1 MVKAAENISDHIS
14 FDDLWELWST
24 LKDSERGDW
33 FEQLN
38 RIDAEDFFISI
49 TSEDQADLLAGM
61 SSKERRIW
69 MRLLAPDDAA
79 DVLQVI
85 DSEELRESLKMELDV
100 RVRKEVV
107 ALMAYEEDEAGGLM
121 SPRFARI
128 RPDMTVDEAIAFIRK
143 QMSEEL
149 ETIYYIYVLDTQRHL
164 LGVVSLEDLFKCVG
178 NSKIRDIMETDLTT
192 INDETDQETVAILF
206 AREDFFALPVV
217 DENNVMQGIITIDDV
232 VDVVQDEATEDMQKF
247 GGMAALDTP
256 YFQTDILSLYT
267 KRVGWLI
274 ILFLGSLFTTKAM
287 SHYEDAMAKVVVLSI
302 FVPLIIS
309 TGGNSGSQAA
319 TLITRAFALGE
330 LRLRDIGKV
339 FRRELIVGGILGLTL
354 GFLGFARVIVAHY
367 LGYSDFEYYLRLS
380 LVISFSTAAC
390 VLSGSIFGSMLPFVL
405 KFFKVDP
412 ATASAPFVATL
423 VDVTG
428 IFVYFSISHLFLSN
442 VLG

>member
-1 MVKAAENISDHIS
+1 MVKLAENISDHIS

-79 DVLQVI
+79 DLLQVI
-85 DSEELRESLKMELDV
+85 DSEELRESLKMQLDV

-164 LGVVSLEDLFKCVG
+164 LGVVSLEDLFKCAG

-206 AREDFFALPVV
+206 AREDYFALPVV

-267 KRVGWLI
+267 KRVGWLV

-339 FRRELIVGGILGLTL
+339 FRRELIVGSTLGFTL
-354 GFLGFARVIVAHY
+354 GFLGFARVIIAHY
-367 LGYSDFEYYLRLS
+367 FGHSDFEYYMRLS

-390 VLSGSIFGSMLPFVL
+390 VLSGSIFGSMLPFIL